1 MQQENGKKKIDPMLS
16 FHLMKFAFQ
25 DFQKTICHLTKQEYT
40 KAYKHANEELLLHKV
55 ILSCKESCCVV
66 IPEPILNQTLH
77 GVINEYPSKEH
88 FHATLQENNISLADY
103 TIALHNDLR
112 VETILARVACNI
124 QSVTTADMFHYFN
137 NNKTEFY
144 QPEQR
149 SANHIQIRYDPLSPV
164 ETASAHQKIAM
175 IHRRVCKNPET
186 FKEEAKFFVGCN
198 TVTVDDFPGT
208 FTAGELCHKLDKPL
222 FLLAPGE
229 ISPIIENSRGF
240 NIIQCTK
247 IYPEKYIHFR
257 EASPAIFAILL
268 KKKQLKACRIWLQ
281 KLVQPPKQ
289 GQHQ

>member
-1 MQQENGKKKIDPMLS
+1 MLS

-25 DFQKTICHLTKQEYT
+25 DYQKTIYHLTKQEYK
-40 KAYKHANEELLLHKV
+40 KAYQHANEEMLLHKV
-55 ILSCKESCCVV
+55 ILSCQESCCVV
-66 IPEPILNQTLH
+66 IPEPILYQTLH

-88 FHATLQENNISLADY
+88 FHTILQESNISLADY

-124 QSVTTADMFHYFN
+124 QSVTTADMFRYFN

-149 SANHIQIRYDPLSPV
+149 SASNIQIRYDLLSPV
-164 ETASAHQKIAM
+164 ETASARQEISM

-198 TVTVDDFPGT
+198 TVTADGFPGK
-208 FTAGELCHKLDKPL
+208 FTAGELCHKLDKVL
-222 FLLAPGE
+222 FSLAPGE

-247 IYPEKYIHFR
+247 IYPEKHINFG
-257 EASPAIFAILL
+257 EATPAIFAILH
-268 KKKQLKACRIWLQ
+268 KKNQLKACRIWLQ
-281 KLVQPPKQ
+281 KLIQLPKQ
-289 GQHQ
+289 EQQQ